1 MLFIIYLLYLEEQL
15 VKVQLAQKDHFNIQL
30 IKKKRIKKFSEI
42 NEECVKITINKKLYK
57 KKKTFPLSFDFNKLE

>member
-1 MLFIIYLLYLEEQL
+1 MLFVIYLLYIEEQL

-57 KKKTFPLSFDFNKLE
+57 KKKDFSA